1 MPAVRLSD
9 VAQDAGV
16 SLATAS
22 RVLNGSSRV
31 PGKAVAEK
39 VRASAD
45 RLGYV
50 PNAQAQA
57 LARSRSGLI
66 GLVVHDIADPYFA
79 TIAREVQQQVF
90 ASQSQVL
97 LTQTD
102 REIDTEIRALRSLIA
117 QQVDALV
124 LVGSHRYGNESDAA
138 IRLLLEGFERNGGKV
153 VGLGQSLGMGR
164 TIVPDNAAAA
174 HELATALVVE
184 GHRRFAVVEGI
195 AGIPSAGD
203 RTGGFVA
210 ALTEAGIEPEL
221 STAADLTRAGGHAL
235 GERLHDHLTSSP
247 ASEAPLCVFAP
258 ADVMALGALGEPP
271 DAAWTSRPRS
281 PWRASAGCLA
291 PPTRTRRSPRS
302 PCPWQRWRA
311 RRSSGCSTA
320 RTARRVSP
328 RARPRCMCAATF
340 CWASPRRWWGGAESR
355 RHGGGSARSDPR
367 EPAARRYW
375 RETLRESPLPG
386 DTGACPCASPCC
398 SASRRSRVPCS
409 PRSSRISPRAG
420 ARWTCCCRM
429 SRPSIP
435 TR

>member
-39 VRASAD
+39 VEAAALK
-45 RLGYV
+45 LGYV

-90 ASQSQVL
+90 ASRSQVL

-124 LVGSHRYGNESDAA
+124 LVGSHRYGHESDASISA
-138 IRLLLEGFERNGGKV
+138 MLEGFARNGGRV
-153 VGLGQSLGMGR
+153 VGMGQSVGVGR

-174 HELATALVVE
+174 HELATALVVG
-184 GHRRFAVVEGI
+184 GHRRFAVVQGI
-195 AGIPSAGD
+195 SGIPSAAD
-203 RTGGFVA
+203 RTGGFIA

-221 STAADLTRAGGHAL
+221 DVEAGLTRDGGYELA
-235 GERLHDHLTSSP
+235 RTIRAHLADAPDEDS
-247 ASEAPLCVFAP
+247 APLCVFAP
-258 ADVMALGALGEPP
+258 ADVMALGALGELRRLGIDVPGQVSVAGFGGVP
-271 DAAWTSRPRS
+271 DADDANPTLTTIALPLHEMARQAVEWVLEQPGGESTPGAPGSDAVRTTPTS
-281 PWRASAGCLA
+281 
-291 PPTRTRRSPRS
+291 TD
-302 PCPWQRWRA
+302 
-311 RRSSGCSTA
+311 
-320 RTARRVSP
+320 
-328 RARPRCMCAATF
+328 AAH
-340 CWASPRRWWGGAESR
+340 GQAEEQSEVHVR
-355 RHGGGSARSDPR
+355 GDVL
-367 EPAARRYW
+367 
-375 RETLRESPLPG
+375 LRES
-386 DTGACPCASPCC
+386 TAVA
-398 SASRRSRVPCS
+398 V
-409 PRSSRISPRAG
+409 RA
-420 ARWTCCCRM
+420 
-429 SRPSIP
+429 
-435 TR
+435 

>member
-247 ASEAPLCVFAP
+247 ASDDAPLCVFAP
-258 ADVMALGALGEPP
+258 ADVMALGALGELRRRGVDVPGQVAVAGFGGVP
-271 DAAWTSRPRS
+271 GASDSNPTLTTIALPLAEMARQAVEWVLESAPEADDASPGAEGESAGSTEVHVRGDVLLGESTALTSR
-281 PWRASAGCLA
+281 G
-291 PPTRTRRSPRS
+291 
-302 PCPWQRWRA
+302 
-311 RRSSGCSTA
+311 
-320 RTARRVSP
+320 
-328 RARPRCMCAATF
+328 
-340 CWASPRRWWGGAESR
+340 
-355 RHGGGSARSDPR
+355 
-367 EPAARRYW
+367 
-375 RETLRESPLPG
+375 
-386 DTGACPCASPCC
+386 
-398 SASRRSRVPCS
+398 
-409 PRSSRISPRAG
+409 
-420 ARWTCCCRM
+420 
-429 SRPSIP
+429 
-435 TR
+435 

>member
-221 STAADLTRAGGHAL
+221 STAADLTRAGGHTL
-235 GERLHDHLTSSP
+235 GARLHDHLLSSSQ
-247 ASEAPLCVFAP
+247 AEEPLCVFAP
-258 ADVMALGALGEPP
+258 ADVMALGTLGELRRRGVDVPGQVAVAGFGGVP
-271 DAAWTSRPRS
+271 GAADSNPTLTTIALPLSEMARQAVEWVLESAPEADDASPGAEGESAGSTEVHVRGDVLLGESTALTSR
-281 PWRASAGCLA
+281 G
-291 PPTRTRRSPRS
+291 
-302 PCPWQRWRA
+302 
-311 RRSSGCSTA
+311 
-320 RTARRVSP
+320 
-328 RARPRCMCAATF
+328 
-340 CWASPRRWWGGAESR
+340 
-355 RHGGGSARSDPR
+355 
-367 EPAARRYW
+367 
-375 RETLRESPLPG
+375 
-386 DTGACPCASPCC
+386 
-398 SASRRSRVPCS
+398 
-409 PRSSRISPRAG
+409 
-420 ARWTCCCRM
+420 
-429 SRPSIP
+429 
-435 TR
+435 

>member
-9 VAQDAGV
+9 VAKDAGV

-39 VRASAD
+39 VQASAAK
-45 RLGYV
+45 LGYV

-79 TIAREVQQQVF
+79 TIAREIQQQVF

-138 IRLLLEGFERNGGKV
+138 ISALLEGFERNGGKV
-153 VGLGQSLGMGR
+153 VGLGQSLGVGR

-195 AGIPSAGD
+195 AGIPSAAD

-221 STAADLTRAGGHAL
+221 STAADLTRDGGLAL
-235 GERLHDHLTSSP
+235 AAALQQHLEDSP
-247 ASEAPLCVFAP
+247 ADDQPLCVFAP
-258 ADVMALGALGEPP
+258 ADVMALGTLGELRRRGVDVPGQVAVAGFGGVP
-271 DAAWTSRPRS
+271 GAADANPTLTTIALPLAEMSRQAVEWILGAPATDAASADEVSADATAADAPSADQPGS
-281 PWRASAGCLA
+281 ASAD
-291 PPTRTRRSPRS
+291 
-302 PCPWQRWRA
+302 A
-311 RRSSGCSTA
+311 REVHVRGD
-320 RTARRVSP
+320 VL
-328 RARPRCMCAATF
+328 
-340 CWASPRRWWGGAESR
+340 
-355 RHGGGSARSDPR
+355 
-367 EPAARRYW
+367 
-375 RETLRESPLPG
+375 LRESTAL
-386 DTGACPCASPCC
+386 AS
-398 SASRRSRVPCS
+398 A
-409 PRSSRISPRAG
+409 
-420 ARWTCCCRM
+420 T
-429 SRPSIP
+429 
-435 TR
+435 

>member
-138 IRLLLEGFERNGGKV
+138 IRTLLEGFERNGGKV

-258 ADVMALGALGEPP
+258 ADVMALGALGELRRRGVDVPTQVAVAGFGGVP
-271 DAAWTSRPRS
+271 G
-281 PWRASAGCLA
+281 ASDSNPTLTTIALPLA
-291 PPTRTRRSPRS
+291 EM
-302 PCPWQRWRA
+302 A
-311 RRSSGCSTA
+311 RQAVEWVLDGSNGSEG
-320 RTARRVSP
+320 
-328 RARPRCMCAATF
+328 
-340 CWASPRRWWGGAESR
+340 E
-355 RHGGGSARSDPR
+355 SARSTEVHVRGDV
-367 EPAARRYW
+367 
-375 RETLRESPLPG
+375 LLGESTALVG
-386 DTGACPCASPCC
+386 RG
-398 SASRRSRVPCS
+398 
-409 PRSSRISPRAG
+409 
-420 ARWTCCCRM
+420 
-429 SRPSIP
+429 
-435 TR
+435 

>member
-22 RVLNGSSRV
+22 RVLNGSARV
-31 PGKAVAEK
+31 PGKEVAER

-102 REIDTEIRALRSLIA
+102 RRIDTEVRALRSLIA

-124 LVGSHRYGNESDAA
+124 LVGSHRYGTEDDSA
-138 IRLLLEGFERNGGKV
+138 ISALLEGFERNGGKV
-153 VGLGQSLGMGR
+153 VGLGQSLGVGR
-164 TIVPDNAAAA
+164 TIVADDAEAA

-195 AGIPSAGD
+195 AGIPSAGS
-203 RTGGFVA
+203 RTGGFIA

-221 STAADLTRAGGHAL
+221 SIAADLTRDGGLELAARIQEHLQGADGAGT
-235 GERLHDHLTSSP
+235 E
-247 ASEAPLCVFAP
+247 PLCLFAP
-258 ADVMALGALGEPP
+258 ADVMALGALGELRRRGLDVPGQVAVAGFGGVTAATDANP
-271 DAAWTSRPRS
+271 SLTTITLPLSEMAGRAVEWVLEGIAPAIPAAEGAPADGAAADDGDGHAGAAGRGDAA
-281 PWRASAGCLA
+281 
-291 PPTRTRRSPRS
+291 
-302 PCPWQRWRA
+302 A
-311 RRSSGCSTA
+311 REVHVRGD
-320 RTARRVSP
+320 VQ
-328 RARPRCMCAATF
+328 
-340 CWASPRRWWGGAESR
+340 
-355 RHGGGSARSDPR
+355 
-367 EPAARRYW
+367 
-375 RETLRESPLPG
+375 LRESTAL
-386 DTGACPCASPCC
+386 
-398 SASRRSRVPCS
+398 ASR
-409 PRSSRISPRAG
+409 A
-420 ARWTCCCRM
+420 
-429 SRPSIP
+429 
-435 TR
+435 

>member
-22 RVLNGSSRV
+22 RVLNGSARV

-39 VRASAD
+39 VEASAA

-102 REIDTEIRALRSLIA
+102 REIDTEVRALRSLIA

-124 LVGSHRYGNESDAA
+124 LVGSHRYGNDSDAA
-138 IRLLLEGFERNGGKV
+138 ISTLLEGFARNGGKV
-153 VGLGQSLGMGR
+153 VGMGQSVGVGR

-174 HELATALVVE
+174 HELATALIVE
-184 GHRRFAVVEGI
+184 GHRRFAVVQGI
-195 AGIPSAGD
+195 AGIPSAGS

-221 STAADLTRAGGHAL
+221 SIEAGLTRDGGYELAEQIEEHLETAAAD
-235 GERLHDHLTSSP
+235 D
-247 ASEAPLCVFAP
+247 APLCVFAP
-258 ADVMALGALGEPP
+258 ADVMALGTLGELRRRGISVPGQVAVAGFGGVP
-271 DAAWTSRPRS
+271 DGADSH
-281 PWRASAGCLA
+281 
-291 PPTRTRRSPRS
+291 PTLTTIALPLHDM
-302 PCPWQRWRA
+302 A
-311 RRSSGCSTA
+311 RQA
-320 RTARRVSP
+320 VEWVLEHP
-328 RARPRCMCAATF
+328 VQD
-340 CWASPRRWWGGAESR
+340 EQ
-355 RHGGGSARSDPR
+355 GGGD
-367 EPAARRYW
+367 EQDGQHENAADDAITEVHVRGDVL
-375 RETLRESPLPG
+375 LRES
-386 DTGACPCASPCC
+386 TAVA
-398 SASRRSRVPCS
+398 AK
-409 PRSSRISPRAG
+409 A
-420 ARWTCCCRM
+420 
-429 SRPSIP
+429 
-435 TR
+435 

>member
-22 RVLNGSSRV
+22 RVLNGSSRI
-31 PGKAVAEK
+31 PGKAVADK
-39 VRASAD
+39 VKASAD

-258 ADVMALGALGEPP
+258 ADVMALGALGELRRRGVDVPTQVAVAGFGGVP
-271 DAAWTSRPRS
+271 G
-281 PWRASAGCLA
+281 ASDSNPTLTTIALPLA
-291 PPTRTRRSPRS
+291 EM
-302 PCPWQRWRA
+302 A
-311 RRSSGCSTA
+311 RQAVEWVLDGSNGSEG
-320 RTARRVSP
+320 
-328 RARPRCMCAATF
+328 
-340 CWASPRRWWGGAESR
+340 E
-355 RHGGGSARSDPR
+355 SARSTEVHVRGDV
-367 EPAARRYW
+367 
-375 RETLRESPLPG
+375 LLGESTALVG
-386 DTGACPCASPCC
+386 RG
-398 SASRRSRVPCS
+398 
-409 PRSSRISPRAG
+409 
-420 ARWTCCCRM
+420 
-429 SRPSIP
+429 
-435 TR
+435 

>member
-22 RVLNGSSRV
+22 RVLNGSTRV

-39 VRASAD
+39 VKASAEK
-45 RLGYV
+45 LGYV
-50 PNAQAQA
+50 ANAQAQA

-66 GLVVHDIADPYFA
+66 GLVVHDIADPYFS

-102 REIDTEIRALRSLIA
+102 RELDTEIRALRSLLA

-124 LVGSHRYGNESDAA
+124 LVGSHRYGTESDAA
-138 IRLLLEGFERNGGKV
+138 IGALLQGFERNGGKV
-153 VGLGQSLGMGR
+153 VGLGQSLGVGR
-164 TIVPDNAAAA
+164 TIVTDNAAAS

-221 STAADLTRAGGHAL
+221 STAADLTRDGGYKLAA
-235 GERLHDHLTSSP
+235 RIHDHLLTAPGP
-247 ASEAPLCVFAP
+247 ADSPLCVFAP
-258 ADVMALGALGEPP
+258 ADVMALGALGELRRRGVEVPGQVSIAGFGGVP
-271 DAAWTSRPRS
+271 DAADANPTLTTIALPLAEMARQAVEWALESAAPEDTPSADRPREVHV
-281 PWRASAGCLA
+281 RGDVML
-291 PPTRTRRSPRS
+291 
-302 PCPWQRWRA
+302 
-311 RRSSGCSTA
+311 GESTA
-320 RTARRVSP
+320 LS
-328 RARPRCMCAATF
+328 
-340 CWASPRRWWGGAESR
+340 
-355 RHGGGSARSDPR
+355 SA
-367 EPAARRYW
+367 
-375 RETLRESPLPG
+375 
-386 DTGACPCASPCC
+386 
-398 SASRRSRVPCS
+398 V
-409 PRSSRISPRAG
+409 
-420 ARWTCCCRM
+420 
-429 SRPSIP
+429 
-435 TR
+435 

>member
-31 PGKAVAEK
+31 PGKAVADK
-39 VRASAD
+39 VKASAD

-124 LVGSHRYGNESDAA
+124 LVGSHRYGTESDAA
-138 IRLLLEGFERNGGKV
+138 IRTLLEGFERNGGKV

-164 TIVPDNAAAA
+164 TIVPDNAAAS

-221 STAADLTRAGGHAL
+221 STAADLTRDGGHMLA
-235 GERLHDHLTSSP
+235 ERIHDHLLPSP
-247 ASEAPLCVFAP
+247 AADGAPLCVFAP
-258 ADVMALGALGEPP
+258 ADVMALGALGELRRRGIDVPGQVAVAGFGGVP
-271 DAAWTSRPRS
+271 GASDSNPTLTTIALPLAEMAQQAVEWVLETAEPAGADDSAPAPSREVHVRGDVRLS
-281 PWRASAGCLA
+281 E
-291 PPTRTRRSPRS
+291 
-302 PCPWQRWRA
+302 
-311 RRSSGCSTA
+311 STA
-320 RTARRVSP
+320 LGTA
-328 RARPRCMCAATF
+328 A
-340 CWASPRRWWGGAESR
+340 
-355 RHGGGSARSDPR
+355 D
-367 EPAARRYW
+367 
-375 RETLRESPLPG
+375 
-386 DTGACPCASPCC
+386 
-398 SASRRSRVPCS
+398 
-409 PRSSRISPRAG
+409 
-420 ARWTCCCRM
+420 
-429 SRPSIP
+429 
-435 TR
+435 